1 MIWLCNAGLQRGTRR
16 VHTFASGPS
25 GGTPTFYEQM
35 FAKATTS
42 KLAQRTLGAL
52 RLTHSFLL
60 LEDDYDVDW
69 EVDRDEEL
77 TQSHPHRMALRGP
90 ARHLRSL
97 PSRRKGAIPSRQQPC
112 ISPIGPVSKHATD
125 GRARP
130 TLPGAAQ
137 AALDPLTRGQPAT
150 RRRALSFG
158 KR

>member
-1 MIWLCNAGLQRGTRR
+1 MIWLCNAGSRGDTLR

-25 GGTPTFYEQM
+25 AGAPTFYEQM

-52 RLTHSFLL
+52 RLTHSFLT

-77 TQSHPHRMALRGP
+77 TQSHPHRMPLRGP

-97 PSRRKGAIPSRQQPC
+97 PSRRKGAIPARQQPC
-112 ISPIGPVSKHATD
+112 LSPIGPGPEHATD
-125 GRARP
+125 GRARR
-130 TLPGAAQ
+130 LCRAA
-137 AALDPLTRGQPAT
+137 R
-150 RRRALSFG
+150 
-158 KR
+158 KRHSTH